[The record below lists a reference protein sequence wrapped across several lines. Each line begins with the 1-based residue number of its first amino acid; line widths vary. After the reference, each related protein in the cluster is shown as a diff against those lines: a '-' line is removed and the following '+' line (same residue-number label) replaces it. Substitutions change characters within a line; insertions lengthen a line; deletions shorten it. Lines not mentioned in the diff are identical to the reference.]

1 MPILAR
7 LKKSKEHFL
16 VACATQPV
24 YIFISVAKAGKG
36 DRKMRKIVG
45 LIAFT
50 ALVVIALSCA
60 SDIVLEEEFSLKGLY
75 TGKYI
80 VITNYGSTNE
90 VKQEQNI
97 KWKFTDIAFRME
109 IDLEN
114 PLPQCFCI
122 VSGTYTLENII
133 VLTIT
138 TSQPPGDFDGV
149 SCTACNS
156 DLDPVGSFTL
166 LQPNDS
172 LTLTYSSQQGDT
184 LKQVLLI
191 SSTQ

>member
-1 MPILAR
+1 MRRIL
-7 LKKSKEHFL
+7 SL
-16 VACATQPV
+16 VA
-24 YIFISVAKAGKG
+24 F
-36 DRKMRKIVG
+36 M
-45 LIAFT
+45 

-75 TGKYI
+75 KGKYI

-97 KWKFTDIAFRME
+97 KWKFTDIAFYME

-114 PLPQCFCI
+114 PLPHCFCK
-122 VSGTYTLENII
+122 VSGSYELQERITLTP
-133 VLTIT
+133 V
-138 TSQPPGDFDGV
+138 SSAPPGDFDGV
-149 SCTACNS
+149 SCTACNPS
-156 DLDPVGSFTL
+156 LDPKGTFTL
-166 LQPNDS
+166 GQPEDS
-172 LTLTYSSQQGDT
+172 IKLTYSSPQGDT

>member
-1 MPILAR
+1 M
-7 LKKSKEHFL
+7 
-16 VACATQPV
+16 
-24 YIFISVAKAGKG
+24 
-36 DRKMRKIVG
+36 
-45 LIAFT
+45 
-50 ALVVIALSCA
+50 ALVVIALSCS

-75 TGKYI
+75 IGKYI

-97 KWKFTDIAFRME
+97 KWKFTDIAFYME
-109 IDLEN
+109 IDREH
-114 PLPQCFCI
+114 PLQQCFCN
-122 VSGTYTLENII
+122 VSGTYTLQENI

-138 TSQPPGDFDGV
+138 NSQPPGDFNGV
-149 SCTACNS
+149 SCTACNAS
-156 DLDPVGSFTL
+156 LDPVGSFTP

-172 LTLTYSSQQGDT
+172 LTLTYQQGDT